1 MLRLLT
7 YLFSLIFPDQ
17 NDYLDEYAYDS
28 ECEYVYNKA
37 NSMEL
42 DVDTTDP
49 THFFMY
55 G

>member
-17 NDYLDEYAYDS
+17 NEYLNEYAYNYDS
-28 ECEYVYNKA
+28 DSDKA

-42 DVDTTDP
+42 DVDTTEP
-49 THFFMY
+49 THFFTY